1 MESRMAQALT
11 AKGHDAIKCQGWF
24 FLPAEELQG
33 IQIATIF
40 FFQMTKKRSNLN
52 IAEILS
58 PCSNN
63 NTFCTHCAF

>member
-40 FFQMTKKRSNLN
+40 FFQMTKKK
-52 IAEILS
+52 AKFE
-58 PCSNN
+58 
-63 NTFCTHCAF
+63 HCWNSISLF